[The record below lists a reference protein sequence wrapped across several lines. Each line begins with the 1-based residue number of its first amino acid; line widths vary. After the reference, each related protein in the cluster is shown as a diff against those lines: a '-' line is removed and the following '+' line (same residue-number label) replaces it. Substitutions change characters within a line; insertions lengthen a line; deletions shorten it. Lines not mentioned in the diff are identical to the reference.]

1 MDKKFFISVFEVA
14 KEGGY
19 TITFPDLPGCIT
31 EGDTLE
37 EGIMNAKEALE
48 LHLYSFEEDGQVIPN
63 PTPGEKILINENQ
76 FTVPILAN
84 MKIIRNEME
93 NRAVKKTLTIPKWL
107 NKAAEENNINFS
119 SVLKEGLKEKLGIDT
134 IQYKLK

>member
-37 EGIMNAKEALE
+37 EG
-48 LHLYSFEEDGQVIPN
+48 
-63 PTPGEKILINENQ
+63 
-76 FTVPILAN
+76 
-84 MKIIRNEME
+84 
-93 NRAVKKTLTIPKWL
+93 
-107 NKAAEENNINFS
+107 
-119 SVLKEGLKEKLGIDT
+119 
-134 IQYKLK
+134 